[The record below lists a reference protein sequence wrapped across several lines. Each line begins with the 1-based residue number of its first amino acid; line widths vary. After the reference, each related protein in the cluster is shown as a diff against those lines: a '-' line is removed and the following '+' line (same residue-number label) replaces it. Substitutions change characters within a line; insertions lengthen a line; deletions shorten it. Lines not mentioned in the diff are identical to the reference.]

1 MILNLQLFQ
10 LLWLTQHQ
18 RSEIAS
24 ATARLLSTSD
34 ALNHWAPT
42 GEGLVRALR
51 DRRQVLSD
59 HVRDVYRV
67 RIVG

>member
-10 LLWLTQHQ
+10 LLWLNHHQ
-18 RSEIAS
+18 RSEIATT
-24 ATARLLSTSD
+24 ATRLLSTSD
-34 ALNHWAPT
+34 ALQHWTPT

-51 DRRQVLSD
+51 DRRQVLTD
-59 HVRDVYRV
+59 YVRDVYRV